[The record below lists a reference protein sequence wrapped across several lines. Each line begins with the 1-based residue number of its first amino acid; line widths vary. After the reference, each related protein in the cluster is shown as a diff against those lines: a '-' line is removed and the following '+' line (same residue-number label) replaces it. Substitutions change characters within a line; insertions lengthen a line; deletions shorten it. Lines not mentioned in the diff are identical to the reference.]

1 MTNNKID
8 MKKKIIISLTTFCGQ
23 CVEAIHYYVSVKYYD
38 SCNDFRNDKIRRPI
52 TQQEIDSIYTKR
64 ENRRNALILGK
75 KQLKQQQGT
84 SQLMT

>member
-1 MTNNKID
+1 
-8 MKKKIIISLTTFCGQ
+8 MKKKIIISLTTFRGQ
-23 CVEAIHYYVSVKYYD
+23 CVEAVHYYVSVEYYD

-52 TQQEIDSIYTKR
+52 TQQEIDSIHTKR

-75 KQLKQQQGT
+75 KQLKRQQGT